1 MKKDDVAAAC
11 APLNLI
17 GRSLSH
23 PPGRCARH
31 SAEGFSW
38 VFRGHFGTIIAY
50 VVQGSFVKG
59 PSRRVLIE
67 GGTHTP
73 PASDKVI
80 VAVVRDAAALL
91 KASGELTV
99 RGGIATTV
107 LALSLAVLALL
118 GVLAFHFPEY
128 LTTPELRRQY
138 SVDFLR
144 HALFVVLLIAGGLSL
159 TNLIIGRRRN
169 LNALAFTIVVVA
181 VALGGS
187 RVPVGDF
194 PNNTP
199 YIGLDWFILDLLG
212 STLIFVLLEKL
223 FPLYKRQAIF
233 RAEWQTDLTHFA
245 VNHFLVGLILLTAN
259 FVIHHGFAWLVS
271 SDFQKATQHIW
282 FVPQLLLCILVA
294 DLAQYWTHRAYH
306 EIPYFWRYHSVHHST
321 KTMDWLAGSRQHMLE
336 LIVTRVLVL
345 APLFVLGF
353 RESVVNAYI
362 LIVGFQA
369 VFNHANVHLP
379 WGVMKYVI
387 VTPDF
392 HHWHHSADDE
402 AIDRNY
408 AAHYAFLDH
417 LFGTAVRVPADRP
430 FPKHYGVVGDY
441 MPDGFVRQQ
450 LFPFRARQ
458 K

>member
-17 GRSLSH
+17 GRSFSH

-73 PASDKVI
+73 PASDKGI

-194 PNNTP
+194 PHRMADGP
-199 YIGLDWFILDLLG
+199 HALR
-212 STLIFVLLEKL
+212 
-223 FPLYKRQAIF
+223 RQSF
-233 RAEWQTDLTHFA
+233 SGGPD
-245 VNHFLVGLILLTAN
+245 TA
-259 FVIHHGFAWLVS
+259 HGELRDPPW
-271 SDFQKATQHIW
+271 I
-282 FVPQLLLCILVA
+282 CVA
-294 DLAQYWTHRAYH
+294 
-306 EIPYFWRYHSVHHST
+306 
-321 KTMDWLAGSRQHMLE
+321 
-336 LIVTRVLVL
+336 
-345 APLFVLGF
+345 
-353 RESVVNAYI
+353 
-362 LIVGFQA
+362 
-369 VFNHANVHLP
+369 
-379 WGVMKYVI
+379 
-387 VTPDF
+387 
-392 HHWHHSADDE
+392 
-402 AIDRNY
+402 
-408 AAHYAFLDH
+408 
-417 LFGTAVRVPADRP
+417 
-430 FPKHYGVVGDY
+430 
-441 MPDGFVRQQ
+441 RQQ
-450 LFPFRARQ
+450 RFPESDT